1 MSSTDTSPRTG
12 RKKPKSAEEISDQI
26 DELRSQLQKLT
37 STVTSV
43 TGKQI
48 KSTQE
53 NLATAIRNN
62 PFASVGM
69 AAGIGFLYAMIRG

>member
-1 MSSTDTSPRTG
+1 MCSSYTSLRVGGT
-12 RKKPKSAEEISDQI
+12 KPASTEEISDQI
-26 DELRSQLQKLT
+26 DELRS

-43 TGKQI
+43 AGKQI

-62 PFASVGM
+62 PFAAVGM